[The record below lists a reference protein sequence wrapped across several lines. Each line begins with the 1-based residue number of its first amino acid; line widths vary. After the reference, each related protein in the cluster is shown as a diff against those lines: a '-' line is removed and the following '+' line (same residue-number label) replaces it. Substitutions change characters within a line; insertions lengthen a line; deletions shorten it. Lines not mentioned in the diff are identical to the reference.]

1 MLSQVVKYLI
11 AGLIFCWA
19 VPGYSLINGKLQMAP
34 SYKLEVGNPSISLSG
49 SLTKVAVHVDPIPLV
64 PVSAGITSS
73 MIDATATSGGTDYKD
88 TGAVVG
94 LELMAWSPVE
104 LLSLTPYL
112 RFNTVIQGSY
122 TREAGISSYTA
133 DVSGSGTA
141 IGVSYSPV
149 PLIALLLEYDTGSL
163 KLAKK
168 ILNTTDTAKYT
179 AILFGVEV
187 GI

>member
-1 MLSQVVKYLI
+1 
-11 AGLIFCWA
+11 
-19 VPGYSLINGKLQMAP
+19 
-34 SYKLEVGNPSISLSG
+34 
-49 SLTKVAVHVDPIPLV
+49 
-64 PVSAGITSS
+64 

-122 TREAGISSYTA
+122 KREAGNSSFTA
-133 DVSGSGTA
+133 DLSGSGTA
-141 IGVSYSPV
+141 IGVSYSPL
-149 PLIALLLEYDTGSL
+149 PLIAFLLEYDTGSL
-163 KLAKK
+163 KFSKK
-168 ILNTTDTAKYT
+168 IGTAPDNAKYT